1 MEGVGKSSERLENN
15 IWKNSYPTRAQL
27 SACFCHGRVHP
38 LVQPADLL
46 RREHLG
52 VIAVLRRKGHMAIM
66 PEPYECFPQYH
77 TRTLLGS
84 PCGSWTA
91 CILRFRSFTF
101 SLCFASCLARL
112 SGVNIAPLG
121 IGYGLL
127 SRARASTAGTFH
139 SRPCAQ
145 ELWGRVGAIQCSFGT
160 LPQCDPV
167 FLITGTL
174 EKSWINPMLIW
185 HTSAV

>member
-15 IWKNSYPTRAQL
+15 IWKKQL
-27 SACFCHGRVHP
+27 PNTCTVERLFLSWPCSSAGTTGGPPPPRTLGRH
-38 LVQPADLL
+38 
-46 RREHLG
+46 RRPSQEG
-52 VIAVLRRKGHMAIM
+52 TPIM
-66 PEPYECFPQYH
+66 PKPYEYFPQYH

-139 SRPCAQ
+139 FRPCAQ